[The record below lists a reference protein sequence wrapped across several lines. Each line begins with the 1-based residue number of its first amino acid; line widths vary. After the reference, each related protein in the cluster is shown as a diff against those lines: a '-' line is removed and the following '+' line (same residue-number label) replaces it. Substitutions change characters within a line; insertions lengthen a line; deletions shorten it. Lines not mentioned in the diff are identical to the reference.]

1 MATVFIS
8 HSSKDRQ
15 IAETICD
22 ALESRDIPCW
32 MASRDVG
39 PGQNYQESIVE
50 ALGRAPAMVLV
61 FSENANNSSEV
72 KKELALSSQYNKT
85 VIPVRVEDVV
95 PKGAFAYE
103 LSTHQ
108 WIDLF
113 AGWEHAVDR
122 LARQIRADAGIA
134 STAAPAAPR
143 APPPSPVPPSP
154 KPGLRG
160 RGIIAVIAVA
170 ALIILAG
177 GGWWLWQQRSA
188 PQPMASPAPTA
199 SAPVA
204 APAPLAPPPAPP
216 PPAAPTEAAPK
227 ALAPAV
233 PAANAPPASA
243 PPAPAETPRPT
254 ASGESCAG
262 VYDNAGTLRY
272 CATSVLAPQAGN
284 SYAVGNLFDDNLA
297 TAWVKGR
304 PGSGI
309 GEWLVVE
316 FAGSRLV
323 RSVGIANGY
332 QKSSEVFQANSRV
345 RKLRVVSSRGDTRIV
360 SLDDRMG
367 WQQIAVNPPLVGS
380 WVQFVVED
388 VFPGSKYSDL
398 ALSELKIDSDAA
410 P

>member
-50 ALGRAPAMVLV
+50 ALGRARAMVLV
-61 FSENANNSSEV
+61 FSENANNSTEV

-122 LARQIRADAGIA
+122 LARQIRADTGIA
-134 STAAPAAPR
+134 SAAPPVAPHPT
-143 APPPSPVPPSP
+143 PPPPVPPSAT
-154 KPGLRG
+154 PGSRG
-160 RGIIAVIAVA
+160 GGIIAVIAA
-170 ALIILAG
+170 TALIILAG
-177 GGWWLWQQRSA
+177 GGWWLWQQRTTA
-188 PQPMASPAPTA
+188 QPMTPPPPATP
-199 SAPVA
+199 APVA
-204 APAPLAPPPAPP
+204 APAPVPAPSAP
-216 PPAAPTEAAPK
+216 PPAAPTETAPQ
-227 ALAPAV
+227 AHAPAA
-233 PAANAPPASA
+233 PAANAPPV

-284 SYAVGNLFDDNLA
+284 NYAVGNLFDGNLA

-309 GEWLVVE
+309 GEWIVVE
-316 FAGSRLV
+316 FAGGRLV
-323 RSVGIANGY
+323 RSLSIANGY

-380 WVQFVVED
+380 WAQFVVED

>member
-61 FSENANNSSEV
+61 FSESANNSSEV
-72 KKELALSSQYNKT
+72 KKELALCSQSNKT

-113 AGWEHAVDR
+113 SGWEHAVDR

-134 STAAPAAPR
+134 PTGPPAAPR
-143 APPPSPVPPSP
+143 RAPPPPPVP
-154 KPGLRG
+154 KPASRG
-160 RGIIAVIAVA
+160 GGIAVIAVA

-188 PQPMASPAPTA
+188 PQPMVPPAP
-199 SAPVA
+199 A
-204 APAPLAPPPAPP
+204 APTPVAPPPAPVP
-216 PPAAPTEAAPK
+216 AAPAEIAPKAPPPSAPAATTPPAAP
-227 ALAPAV
+227 L
-233 PAANAPPASA
+233 
-243 PPAPAETPRPT
+243 APAETPRPT

-284 SYAVGNLFDDNLA
+284 SYAVGNLFDGNLT

-309 GEWLVVE
+309 GEWVVVE
-316 FAGSRLV
+316 FAGGRRVTSL
-323 RSVGIANGY
+323 SIANGY
-332 QKSSEVFQANSRV
+332 QKSPEVFQANARV

-398 ALSELKIDSDAA
+398 ALSELKIDSEAA